1 MKSHFLSLLL
11 FCIVLSESTSSSNC
25 EDGFMEVRFSKVSG
39 DAVCQVRLSD
49 ESMKTDGLVL
59 VDKFWATPMAYC
71 LNPGYYYI
79 GCNGAATV
87 NVKYLT

>member
-1 MKSHFLSLLL
+1 
-11 FCIVLSESTSSSNC
+11 
-25 EDGFMEVRFSKVSG
+25 MEVHFSKVSG

-49 ESMKTDGLVL
+49 ESMKTNGLVL
-59 VDKFWATPMAYC
+59 VEKFWATPKAYC

-87 NVKYLT
+87 NVKYLTYNKDHDLTSSQESTFSGS

>member
-11 FCIVLSESTSSSNC
+11 FCVVLSESLSSSSC
-25 EDGFMEVRFSKVSG
+25 EDGFMEVHFSKVSG

-49 ESMKTDGLVL
+49 ESMKTDGMVL

-71 LNPGYYYI
+71 LNPGY
-79 GCNGAATV
+79 
-87 NVKYLT
+87 